1 MELTRKKRTV
11 YDIRYDEFKCTHT
24 HKMLVIL
31 YFEINPE
38 TNTFLEIQY
47 CNN

>member
-1 MELTRKKRTV
+1 MIL
-11 YDIRYDEFKCTHT
+11 DMMSLSAHT